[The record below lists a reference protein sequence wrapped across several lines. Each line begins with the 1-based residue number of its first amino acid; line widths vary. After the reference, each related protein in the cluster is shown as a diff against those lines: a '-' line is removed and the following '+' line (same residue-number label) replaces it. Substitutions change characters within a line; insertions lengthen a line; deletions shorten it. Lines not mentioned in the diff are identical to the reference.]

1 MVAKGELPMKIIDW
15 RSKIDAIDTAMLHL
29 LNLRTELALEVG
41 RLKADEGV
49 ALRVP
54 AREQEILSRMKSLNP
69 GPLANDSVAKIYQV
83 ILANR
88 SRRKSSTAM
97 AERRTG
103 REAGGRRV
111 RTIVTRR
118 GDRRDEMKVAKNARV
133 AFQGERGAFSE
144 EAAMKLLG
152 EDIVLVPRPTFEAAF
167 SAIDDAVADYILAPI
182 ENSLAGSVHRSF
194 DLLVDS
200 RLNILAE
207 VIIPIAHNLIAAP
220 GGSLEDLAI
229 VESHPVALAQCE
241 QFFSAHPRL
250 KRIATEDTAGSVR
263 EVVRAGDRT
272 RAAIA
277 GRRAAEIYGGVILQE
292 HLEDNREN
300 YTRFLLLSPSSAEPE
315 NADKL
320 SLVFQLDHR
329 PGALYHALEP
339 FARRNLN
346 LMKIESRP
354 VHGSP
359 WQYRFYLDLQASRR
373 DPEVAA
379 ALRELEK
386 LVVEL
391 RILGSYVSAPRSD
404 SGKSQPSA
412 RT

>member
-1 MVAKGELPMKIIDW
+1 
-15 RSKIDAIDTAMLHL
+15 
-29 LNLRTELALEVG
+29 
-41 RLKADEGV
+41 
-49 ALRVP
+49 
-54 AREQEILSRMKSLNP
+54 
-69 GPLANDSVAKIYQV
+69 
-83 ILANR
+83 
-88 SRRKSSTAM
+88 
-97 AERRTG
+97 
-103 REAGGRRV
+103 
-111 RTIVTRR
+111 
-118 GDRRDEMKVAKNARV
+118 MKVAQNARV

-144 EAAMKLLG
+144 EAAAKLLG
-152 EDIVLVPRPTFEAAF
+152 EEISLVPRPTFEAAF
-167 SAIDDAVADYILAPI
+167 SAITDGAADYILAPI
-182 ENSLAGSVHRSF
+182 ENSLAGPVHRSF

-200 RLNILAE
+200 KLNILAE
-207 VIIPIAHNLIAAP
+207 VIIPIVHNLIAAP
-220 GGSLEDLAI
+220 GAKFEEISV

-241 QFFSAHPRL
+241 RFFSEHPRL

-263 EVVRAGDRT
+263 DVVRSGDRT

-277 GRRAAEIYGGVILQE
+277 SRRAAETYGGAILRE

-300 YTRFLLLSPSSAEPE
+300 YTRFLLLSESEASVE

-329 PGALYHALEP
+329 PGALYHSLEP

-354 VHGSP
+354 VHGRP

-379 ALRELEK
+379 ALHELEG
-386 LVVEL
+386 LVVDL

-404 SGKSQPSA
+404 SMKS
-412 RT
+412 

>member
-1 MVAKGELPMKIIDW
+1 
-15 RSKIDAIDTAMLHL
+15 
-29 LNLRTELALEVG
+29 
-41 RLKADEGV
+41 
-49 ALRVP
+49 
-54 AREQEILSRMKSLNP
+54 
-69 GPLANDSVAKIYQV
+69 
-83 ILANR
+83 
-88 SRRKSSTAM
+88 
-97 AERRTG
+97 
-103 REAGGRRV
+103 
-111 RTIVTRR
+111 
-118 GDRRDEMKVAKNARV
+118 MKVRNNARV

-144 EAAMKLLG
+144 EAARKLLG
-152 EDIVLVPRPTFEAAF
+152 ARIKLVPRPTFEAAF
-167 SAIDDAVADYILAPI
+167 SAIAEGRADYILAPI

-200 RLNILAE
+200 ALNIVAE
-207 VIIPIAHNLIAAP
+207 VIIPIAHNLIGVP
-220 GGSLEDLAI
+220 GAKFADIAV

-241 QFFSAHPRL
+241 KFFSKYPRL

-263 EVVRAGDRT
+263 DVVQAGDKT

-277 GRRAAEIYGGVILQE
+277 GRLAAEIYKGMILRE

-300 YTRFLLLSPSSAEPE
+300 YTRFLLLSPGRDSARDATPKDQ
-315 NADKL
+315 DKL

-373 DPEVAA
+373 DPKVTAA
-379 ALRELEK
+379 IGELEK

-391 RILGSYVSAPRSD
+391 RILGSYPAAMRS
-404 SGKSQPSA
+404 SRRKS
-412 RT
+412 